1 MGKHVKKRK
10 KFKWFILISLILFI
24 LLVAAL
30 FLTKKIRIAALWA
43 NGYEVHGVDVSHY
56 QGKIDWH
63 ELAGQDID
71 FAFIKATE
79 GSTHL
84 DEQFARNWQK
94 APKEKLMVGA
104 YHFFSFDSPGDSQ
117 AEWFIKNVGSLSGK
131 LAPVVDAE
139 FYGKEDKN
147 SPEEEVVRDNLQKM
161 FSRLEKEYHMK
172 PILYTTY
179 SFYRRYIQGHFEGY
193 PLWIRN
199 VYYSPNLDFGS
210 SWTFWQYTD
219 RAELSGYKG
228 EEKYIDKN
236 VFYGNREELKQYICP

>member
-1 MGKHVKKRK
+1 MGKRVKKRK
-10 KFKWFILISLILFI
+10 KFKWCILSIILFLV

-84 DEQFARNWQK
+84 DEQFARNWRN
-94 APKEKLMVGA
+94 APKEKIMVGA
-104 YHFFSFDSPGDSQ
+104 YHFFSFDSSGDSQ
-117 AEWFIKNVGSLSGK
+117 AEWFIQNVGSLSGK

-139 FYGKEDKN
+139 YYGKMNEN
-147 SPEEEVVRDNLQKM
+147 PPGEGVVRHNLQKIL
-161 FSRLEKEYHMK
+161 SRLEGEYHIK

-179 SFYRRYIQGHFEGY
+179 SFYRRYIQGCFEGY
-193 PLWIRN
+193 PIWIRN
-199 VYYSPNLDFGS
+199 VYYSPDLDFGS

-219 RAELSGYKG
+219 QAELSGYKG
-228 EEKYIDKN
+228 KEKCIDKN
-236 VFYGNREELKQYICP
+236 VFCGNREELKQYICP

>member
-10 KFKWFILISLILFI
+10 KFKWCILIFLLLIV

-30 FLTKKIRIAALWA
+30 FLTKKIRIASLWA

-84 DEQFARNWQK
+84 DEQFARNWRN

-104 YHFFSFDSPGDSQ
+104 YHFFSLDSPGDSQ
-117 AEWFIKNVGSLSGK
+117 AEWFIQNVGSLSGK

-139 FYGKEDKN
+139 YYGKEDKN

-161 FSRLEKEYHMK
+161 FSRLEKEYHTK

-179 SFYRRYIQGHFEGY
+179 SFYRRYMQGHF
-193 PLWIRN
+193 
-199 VYYSPNLDFGS
+199 
-210 SWTFWQYTD
+210 
-219 RAELSGYKG
+219 
-228 EEKYIDKN
+228 
-236 VFYGNREELKQYICP
+236 